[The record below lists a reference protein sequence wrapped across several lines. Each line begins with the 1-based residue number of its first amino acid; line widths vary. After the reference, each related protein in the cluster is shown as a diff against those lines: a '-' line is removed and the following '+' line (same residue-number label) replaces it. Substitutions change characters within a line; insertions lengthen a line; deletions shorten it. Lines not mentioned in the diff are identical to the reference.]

1 MAQLSMANW
10 PIRSRSR
17 LGAAALNT
25 IPQEYIANDIPWPLI
40 VEGRGSPWGIAII
53 SNKQDRGS
61 DPNDPAN
68 ALQRAIFKAG
78 ADTSVGIGF
87 DPKLPDN
94 TLRVVVG
101 DKTPSAPVIPTRID
115 ATADPAKKQ

>member
-1 MAQLSMANW
+1 M
-10 PIRSRSR
+10 IYH
-17 LGAAALNT
+17 G
-25 IPQEYIANDIPWPLI
+25 PLI

-94 TLRVVVG
+94 TLSSPLTKSG
-101 DKTPSAPVIPTRID
+101 FID
-115 ATADPAKKQ
+115 SV